1 MGTSAGTGRVD
12 ALTLA
17 REGRARRR
25 RLGALPALVAEALR
39 LCWAARRRD
48 LLLVFGVQLLGS
60 ALLGVQVL
68 VGREALARAL
78 GGAGTGPAVVADLAG
93 PLLLLAG
100 VSLVAGF
107 SGAVRGQRLRLL
119 SEAVQ
124 RAVWGRVLDVTTA
137 VELDRFD
144 DPAFYDRLQR
154 VTTSAVSRPV
164 GVAQGL
170 VGIVGGL
177 VGSAGLCAALWALE
191 PVLLPVLLLAGVPL
205 FLLSRR
211 GGRLEFDFAV
221 AQTPA
226 YRARAHLRDALVGR
240 REAKEV
246 RAYGLAPVLRGR
258 YEELAG
264 AYERDLRRQV
274 ARRVRLAVAGQA
286 LTALSVVLTALLLL
300 WLVGRGRLGL
310 ADAGAAAAAAPL
322 LASRL
327 QALVSGVGGVLESGL
342 FLDDLRAFLAL
353 APPAGAGA
361 PGRTR
366 PAGRFEHLA
375 VRGVSFTYPRA
386 QRPALRDVTLE
397 VRRGEV
403 VALVGENG
411 SGKTTLA
418 KVLAG
423 LHPPGA
429 GTVLWNGQDTA
440 GLDPASLRDQV
451 AVVFQDF
458 VQWRMSGHDNV
469 AVGRPGRP
477 DEAEAVPAAARQSG
491 ADALLRRLP
500 DGYATP
506 LSTEL
511 TGGVDLSLGQWQ
523 RIALARAFYRGAELV
538 VLDEP
543 TAALD
548 ARAEAELFAQVRDLV
563 AGRTVVLISHRFS
576 SVREADRIV
585 VLREGAVDDVGTHD
599 ELVARGGLYA
609 ELYALQAQAYREG

>member
-1 MGTSAGTGRVD
+1 M
-12 ALTLA
+12 
-17 REGRARRR
+17 
-25 RLGALPALVAEALR
+25 AEALR
-39 LCWAARRRD
+39 LCWHARRRD
-48 LLLVFGVQLLGS
+48 LLLVFGVQLLAS

-78 GGAGTGPAVVADLAG
+78 GGAGTGAAAVADLTG
-93 PLLLLAG
+93 PLLALAA

-124 RAVWGRVLDVTTA
+124 RAVWGRVLDVTSS
-137 VELDRFD
+137 VELERFD

-154 VTTSAVSRPV
+154 VTTNAVSRPV

-170 VGIVGGL
+170 VGILGGL
-177 VGSAGLCAALWALE
+177 VGSVGLFAALWSIE

-226 YRARAHLRDALVGR
+226 YRHRAYLRETLTGR

-246 RAYGLAPVLRGR
+246 RAYGLAGALRGR
-258 YEELAG
+258 YEALAG

-274 ARRVRLAVAGQA
+274 ARRVRLAVAAQA
-286 LTALSVVLTALLLL
+286 LTGVSLVVTAVLLL
-300 WLVGRGRLGL
+300 WLVGRGRLSL
-310 ADAGAAAAAAPL
+310 ADAGAAGAAAPL

-327 QALVSGVGGVLESGL
+327 QALTSGVGSVLESGL

-353 APPAGAGA
+353 GGPAAATGPVRAAG
-361 PGRTR
+361 T
-366 PAGRFEHLA
+366 FEHL
-375 VRGVSFTYPRA
+375 RLEGVSFSYPRA
-386 QRPALRDVTLE
+386 AHPAVRDVSLE

-418 KVLAG
+418 KIVAG
-423 LHPPGA
+423 LHSPSAGVVRWNGEVVTGPGA
-429 GTVLWNGQDTA
+429 AAV
-440 GLDPASLRDQV
+440 REQV

-458 VQWRMSGHDNV
+458 VQWRMSGHDNI
-469 AVGRPGRP
+469 AVGRTGRP
-477 DEAEAVPAAARQSG
+477 DESEAVPAAARQAG

-500 DGYATP
+500 QGYATP

-511 TGGVDLSLGQWQ
+511 AGGVDLSLGQWQ
-523 RIALARAFYRGAELV
+523 RVALARAFYRGADLV

-548 ARAEAELFAQVRDLV
+548 ARAEAELFAQVRELA
-563 AGRTVVLISHRFS
+563 AGRTVLLISHRFS

-585 VLREGAVDDVGTHD
+585 VLREGGVDDVGTHA